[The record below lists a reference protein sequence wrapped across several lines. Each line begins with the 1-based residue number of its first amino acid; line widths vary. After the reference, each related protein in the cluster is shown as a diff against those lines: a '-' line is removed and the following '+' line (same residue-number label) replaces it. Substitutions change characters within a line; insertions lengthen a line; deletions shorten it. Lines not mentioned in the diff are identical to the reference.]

1 MKIVSA
7 KKILQGNDRI
17 AQANQRLFAERGIL
31 GINLV
36 GSPGGG
42 KTTLL
47 ERLLPRLLPATGV
60 AVVEGDLAT
69 SMDAERIEA
78 VGVQAVQV
86 NTEGACHLD
95 AGMVASA
102 LDSLDLAGVGMLFI
116 ENVGNLVCPAGFQLG
131 EHRRLV
137 VLSVAEGDDKVAKY
151 PPLFQRSQGVVLNK
165 TDMLG
170 GVDFDLEKVERD
182 IRRFIPAGP
191 IFQVSARQDEGVE
204 EVARWLLEERRC
216 LYASGSS

>member
-7 KKILQGNDRI
+7 KKILKGNDRI
-17 AQANQRLFAERGIL
+17 AEANQRLFTERRIL
-31 GINLV
+31 GVNLV

-47 ERLLPRLLPATGV
+47 ERLLPRLLPGTKA

-78 VGVQAVQV
+78 VGVPAVQI

-102 LDSLDLAGVGMLFI
+102 LDSLDLEGVGMLFI
-116 ENVGNLVCPAGFQLG
+116 ENVGNLVCPAGFRLG

-137 VLSVAEGDDKVAKY
+137 ILSVAEGDDKVAKY
-151 PPLFQRSQGVVLNK
+151 PPLFQRSHGVVLNK
-165 TDMLG
+165 SDMLG
-170 GVDFDLEKVERD
+170 RIDFDLEQVERD
-182 IRRFIPAGP
+182 IRRFIPEGP
-191 IFQVSARQDEGVE
+191 IFRVSAREDEGIG

-216 LYASGSS
+216 LYANDSA